1 MFSRNKYI
9 EEEEEKK
16 RLQTKL
22 SGNHERRQMDKNSTN
37 WLIGALPKQAST
49 YLPSEKQKQ
58 NERTSICLLYFPEDN
73 SAPVVILIIMFL
85 CISFTSNQLR

>member
-49 YLPSEKQKQ
+49 Y
-58 NERTSICLLYFPEDN
+58 F
-73 SAPVVILIIMFL
+73 F
-85 CISFTSNQLR
+85 